1 MVKETTLEELKNLR
15 NELEVN
21 VADFQ
26 TELAQKEFA
35 INFESTQNITKVI
48 NHLNKDV
55 AWNSKNAALLVN
67 LNDNLKVEKQRI
79 TLEENTAKQEKRE
92 LEAGEASTI
101 YLKPIDL
108 NTLYQSL
115 LSVQST
121 GIESA
126 RNYIKLLTN
135 IGAQISEA
143 MKEMA
148 EENKKVQALHAELGE
163 LDKRI
168 ADLEIP
174 AEEPVVEEPAQ
185 ELIDETSK

>member
-1 MVKETTLEELKNLR
+1 MAKETTLEELKTLR

-35 INFESTQNITKVI
+35 IDFESTQNITKVI

-55 AWNSKNAALLVN
+55 AWSSKNAALLVN
-67 LNDNLKVEKQRI
+67 LNDNLKVEKQRL
-79 TLEENTAKQEKRE
+79 TLEENAAKQEKRE

-168 ADLEIP
+168 ADFELP

>member
-1 MVKETTLEELKNLR
+1 MAKETTLEELKALR

-21 VADFQ
+21 VGNFQ

-35 INFESTQNITKVI
+35 IDFESTQNITKVI

-55 AWNSKNAALLVN
+55 AWSSKNAALLVN
-67 LNDNLKVEKQRI
+67 LSDNLKVEKQRL
-79 TLEENTAKQEKRE
+79 TLEEQAAKQEKRA
-92 LEAGEASTI
+92 LEAGEGSTI

-148 EENKKVQALHAELGE
+148 EENKKVQALHTELGE

-168 ADLEIP
+168 TEFGVPVEEAVT
-174 AEEPVVEEPAQ
+174 AEPVQ

>member
-1 MVKETTLEELKNLR
+1 MTEKATLEELKNLR
-15 NELEVN
+15 QELEVKA
-21 VADFQ
+21 VDFQ

-35 INFESTQNITKVI
+35 IDFDSYQNITKVL

-55 AWNSKNAALLVN
+55 AWTSKNAALIVN
-67 LNDNLKVEKQRI
+67 LSDNLKVEKQR
-79 TLEENTAKQEKRE
+79 LSHEEQAAKQEKRT
-92 LEAGEASTI
+92 LEEGEASTI

-115 LSVQST
+115 LGVQST

-135 IGAQISEA
+135 IGSQISEA
-143 MKEMA
+143 MREMA

-168 ADLEIP
+168 AELELP